1 MSCREFRLVIGAEP
15 GGSTPELEAHL
26 QSCTSCREFRREM
39 RTLDQDIQRALA
51 LDIGSMPRSAPAR
64 PRVTKLGRPRWALAA
79 SIVAA
84 MVGGFALW
92 SADPRSSLARDVVD
106 HMKYEPHAWVATM
119 PVERSALT
127 RVFGRIGM
135 TIDPVEGGDIVFVET
150 CLVRGKL
157 VPHFVVRTDQG
168 PYTVLIL
175 SDEEVKGEER
185 FATQGYTGILVPS
198 DRGTI
203 AILNR
208 NAADPHEEAE
218 RVMRALHIV
227 DAASV
232 SG

>member
-1 MSCREFRLVIGAEP
+1 MSCREYRLVIGAEP
-15 GGSTPELEAHL
+15 AGSTPELEAHL
-26 QSCTSCREFRREM
+26 QGCTSCREFRREM
-39 RTLDQDIQRALA
+39 RTLDGEIHRALA
-51 LDIGSMPRSAPAR
+51 LDVDAMPRAAPPR
-64 PRVTKLGRPRWALAA
+64 PAKLGRPRWALAA
-79 SIVAA
+79 SIVVAII
-84 MVGGFALW
+84 GGFALW
-92 SADPRSSLARDVVD
+92 SADPRSSLARDIVD

-119 PVERSALT
+119 PVDQSALT
-127 RVFGRIGM
+127 RVFGRIGLNV
-135 TIDPVEGGDIVFVET
+135 DPVEGGEIVFVET
-150 CLVRGKL
+150 CFVRGKL
-157 VPHFVVRTDQG
+157 VPHFVVRTEKG

-175 SDEEVKGEER
+175 ADEQVEQEQR

-208 NAADPHEEAE
+208 NASDPHEQAE

>member
-1 MSCREFRLVIGAEP
+1 MSCRDYRLVIGAEP
-15 GGSTPELEAHL
+15 AGSTPELEAHL
-26 QSCTSCREFRREM
+26 ASCTSCREFRREM
-39 RTLDQDIQRALA
+39 RTLDQEIHRALA
-51 LDIGSMPRSAPAR
+51 LDVDAMPRAAR
-64 PRVTKLGRPRWALAA
+64 PRARKLGRPRWALAA
-79 SIVAA
+79 SIVVAIIA
-84 MVGGFALW
+84 GFALW
-92 SADPRSSLARDVVD
+92 SADPRSSLANDVVD

-119 PVERSALT
+119 PVEPSALA

-135 TIDPVEGGDIVFVET
+135 TVDPVEGGEIVFVET
-150 CLVRGKL
+150 CFVRGKL
-157 VPHFVVRTDQG
+157 VPHFVVRTEKG
-168 PYTVLIL
+168 PYTVVIL
-175 SDEEVKGEER
+175 PDEQVKEEER

-208 NAADPHEEAE
+208 NASDPHEQAE

>member
-1 MSCREFRLVIGAEP
+1 MSCREYRLVIGAEP
-15 GGSTPELEAHL
+15 AGSTPELETHL

-39 RTLDQDIQRALA
+39 RTLDGEIHRALA
-51 LDIGSMPRSAPAR
+51 LDVDAMPRSAER
-64 PRVTKLGRPRWALAA
+64 PRPAKLGRPRWALAA
-79 SIVAA
+79 SIVVAII
-84 MVGGFALW
+84 GGFALW
-92 SADPRSSLARDVVD
+92 SADPRASLARDIVD

-119 PVERSALT
+119 PVDASALT

-135 TIDPVEGGDIVFVET
+135 TVDPVEGGEIVFVET
-150 CLVRGKL
+150 CFVRGKL
-157 VPHFVVRTDQG
+157 VPHFVVRTDKG

-175 SDEEVKGEER
+175 SDERVEQEQR
-185 FATQGYTGILVPS
+185 FATQGYTGVLVPS

-208 NAADPHEEAE
+208 NAADAHEQAE

>member
-1 MSCREFRLVIGAEP
+1 MSCREYRLVIGAEP
-15 GGSTPELEAHL
+15 TGSTPELESHL
-26 QSCTSCREFRREM
+26 STCTSCREFRREM
-39 RTLDQDIQRALA
+39 RTLDKEIHRALA
-51 LDIGSMPRSAPAR
+51 LDIDAMPRTAR
-64 PRVTKLGRPRWALAA
+64 PPAKLGRPRWALAA
-79 SIVAA
+79 SIVVAIIA
-84 MVGGFALW
+84 GFFLW

-119 PVERSALT
+119 PVEPSALA
-127 RVFGRIGM
+127 RVFGRIGL
-135 TIDPVEGGDIVFVET
+135 TVDPVEGGEIVFVET
-150 CLVRGKL
+150 CFVRGKL
-157 VPHFVVRTDQG
+157 VPHFVVRTEKG
-168 PYTVLIL
+168 PYTVVIL
-175 SDEEVKGEER
+175 PDEQVKEEER

-208 NAADPHEEAE
+208 NASDPHEQAE